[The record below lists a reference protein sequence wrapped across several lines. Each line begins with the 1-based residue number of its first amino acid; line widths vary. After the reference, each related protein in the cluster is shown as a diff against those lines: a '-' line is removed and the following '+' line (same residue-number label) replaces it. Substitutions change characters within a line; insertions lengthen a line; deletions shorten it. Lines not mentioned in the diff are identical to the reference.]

1 MRPGR
6 GLSDRADESEIITRK
21 ERERQGER
29 EIKNNLGRQNKIN
42 QC

>member
-21 ERERQGER
+21 ERERQGE
-29 EIKNNLGRQNKIN
+29 IKNNLGRHNKIN

>member
-21 ERERQGER
+21 ERERQR
-29 EIKNNLGRQNKIN
+29 EIKNNLGRHNKIN